1 MINVTSLGKFK
12 NTIFLHEKAGKE
24 PEILGTSL
32 IYGDLSGI
40 CDLWALTFVCMC
52 VCILSRAIRTEK
64 SIELLHKTF
73 FFHEY
78 YLFSMCAC
86 ACFENNK
93 QLYNNNVI
101 NRIFCLHIFF
111 NKNNC
116 FFHLI
121 LLLFL
126 SY

>member
-12 NTIFLHEKAGKE
+12 NTIFLHEKAGRE

-40 CDLWALTFVCMC
+40 CDLRPLTFVCMC

-73 FFHEY
+73 F
-78 YLFSMCAC
+78 SMNAICFLC
-86 ACFENNK
+86 VCSCFENNK
-93 QLYNNNVI
+93 QLNNNNVI
-101 NRIFCLHIFF
+101 NNILPSHFF

-116 FFHLI
+116 SFFHLI